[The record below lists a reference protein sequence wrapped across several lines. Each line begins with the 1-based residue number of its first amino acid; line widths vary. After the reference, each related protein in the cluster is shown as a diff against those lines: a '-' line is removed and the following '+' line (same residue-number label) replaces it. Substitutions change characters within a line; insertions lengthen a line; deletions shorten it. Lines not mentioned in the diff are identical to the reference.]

1 MARPAA
7 DRKNGPDAIP
17 GLTAGCRCYMQ
28 RRSVAA
34 NSHGKEVLKKGMA
47 TVVKQGS
54 DEAGERIAATGRAGM
69 QQGETRQPLVANQ
82 EALERIF
89 HRPENEHSRMVLT
102 KYMNQI
108 LFGLHDFLRENV
120 GITEEIPL
128 KTLSERFM
136 SSRIAHSPVK
146 KLTEVIS
153 EIIEELA
160 PHAVNVSSPY
170 FVGHMTSAIPFFMVH
185 LNTIVTALN
194 QNPVKLETSKVV
206 SVYERQVLAKVHRLI
221 FNRGEA
227 FYQAHVQ
234 KPESTLGSFVED
246 GTLANLTA
254 LWVARNR
261 LFPPSAGMAGVEQEG
276 LAAAMGDRGIRRV
289 RVLVSELC
297 HYSIRK
303 AAGVLGLGNSAVV
316 PIAVDQNNRMSI
328 PALRDTLATLRRDP
342 ETAVL
347 AVIGIAGTTET
358 GTVDPLGAIADL
370 CREYGVHFHV
380 DAAWGGPVLL
390 SQRYGGLLQGIEK
403 ADSVTIDGHKQ
414 FYLPMSNGM
423 VYFRDPA
430 AMDAVAYH
438 ANYINRPGSVDLGI
452 RSLVGSRSATALVL
466 GSALDIMGA
475 GGYAL
480 LIDHGIETARKFAA
494 LIRRRPMF
502 ELITAPE
509 LNILTYRL
517 VPEEYRDT
525 GNGMSAEALA
535 RRTEALNRIN
545 VQLQR
550 LQREAGNSFVSRT
563 TLRRAGRPD
572 TVVLRSVI
580 MNPRTT
586 PEILEAV
593 LDEQEQ
599 IYHQRI
605 AGVAE
610 CDPGWSAAMDA

>member
-1 MARPAA
+1 MVI
-7 DRKNGPDAIP
+7 DK
-17 GLTAGCRCYMQ
+17 T
-28 RRSVAA
+28 
-34 NSHGKEVLKKGMA
+34 KKH
-47 TVVKQGS
+47 
-54 DEAGERIAATGRAGM
+54 
-69 QQGETRQPLVANQ
+69 LVANL

-89 HRPENEHSRMVLT
+89 HRPDSDQSRMVLT
-102 KYMNQI
+102 KYMEQI

-120 GITEEIPL
+120 GITEEISLKELASRFTSSEIAQRPA
-128 KTLSERFM
+128 KTL
-136 SSRIAHSPVK
+136 
-146 KLTEVIS
+146 TDVIS
-153 EIIEELA
+153 EIIEEIA

-206 SVYERQVLAKVHRLI
+206 SVYERQVLAKVHRLLFR
-221 FNRGEA
+221 FNDD
-227 FYQAHVQ
+227 FYDTHVQ

-246 GTLANLTA
+246 GTLANLSA

-261 LFPPSAGMAGVEQEG
+261 LFPSTSAYAGVEQDG
-276 LAAAMGDRGIRRV
+276 LAAAMQTRGVRRV

-303 AAGVLGLGNSAVV
+303 ASGVLGIGNSAVI
-316 PIAVDQNNRMSI
+316 PIAVDRNNRMDI
-328 PALRDTLATLRRDP
+328 HTLRNTLEELRRDP

-358 GTVDPLGAIADL
+358 GSVDPLCAISDL
-370 CREYGVHFHV
+370 CREHGIHFHV

-390 SQRYGGLLQGIEK
+390 SQQYAGLLDGIER

-423 VYFRDPA
+423 VFFRDPN

-452 RSLVGSRSATALVL
+452 RSLVGSRSATSMVL
-466 GSALDIMGA
+466 GSALDIMGS

-480 LIDHGIETARKFAA
+480 LIDHGIDTARAFAKE
-494 LIRRRPMF
+494 IRRRKDF
-502 ELITAPE
+502 ELVTAPE

-517 VPEEYRDT
+517 VPEQWRTPAALT
-525 GNGMSAEALA
+525 GSADAV
-535 RRTEALNRIN
+535 TCSDVVNRIN
-545 VQLQR
+545 VRLQR

-563 TLRRAGRPD
+563 TLRRTGCPE
-572 TVVLRSVI
+572 TVVLRAVI

-586 PEILEAV
+586 PDILRSI
-593 LDEQEQ
+593 LDEQEAIFQ
-599 IYHQRI
+599 ERI
-605 AGVAE
+605 APTLPRE
-610 CDPGWSAAMDA
+610 P

>member
-1 MARPAA
+1 MGQV
-7 DRKNGPDAIP
+7 K
-17 GLTAGCRCYMQ
+17 MQ
-28 RRSVAA
+28 KR
-34 NSHGKEVLKKGMA
+34 
-47 TVVKQGS
+47 
-54 DEAGERIAATGRAGM
+54 
-69 QQGETRQPLVANQ
+69 ETRQNLVANR

-102 KYMNQI
+102 KYMEQI

-128 KTLSERFM
+128 KTLAARFM
-136 SSRIAHSPVK
+136 SSEIARSPVK
-146 KLTEVIS
+146 KLTDVIS
-153 EIIEELA
+153 DIIEEIA

-185 LNTIVTALN
+185 LNTIVTALH

-206 SVYERQVLAKVHRLI
+206 SVYERQVLAKVHRLL
-221 FNRGEA
+221 FRRSER
-227 FYQAHVQ
+227 FYSEHVQ

-246 GTLANLTA
+246 GTLANISA

-261 LFPPSAGMAGVEQEG
+261 LFPPEKGLAGVEQEG

-303 AAGVLGLGNSAVV
+303 AAGVLGMGSSAVL
-316 PIAVDQNNRMSI
+316 PIAVDRDNRMDVQ
-328 PALRDTLATLRRDP
+328 ALRRALTDLGRDP
-342 ETAVL
+342 QTAIV

-358 GTVDPLGAIADL
+358 GTVDPLCAIADL
-370 CREYGVHFHV
+370 CREHGVHFHV

-390 SQRYGGLLQGIEK
+390 SRRYAGLLKGIEK

-423 VYFRDPA
+423 VYFRDPT

-438 ANYINRPGSVDLGI
+438 AAYINRPGSVDLGI
-452 RSLVGSRSATALVL
+452 RSLVGSRPATALVL
-466 GSALDIMGA
+466 GSALDIMGS

-480 LIDHGIETARKFAA
+480 LIDHGIDTARRFAEE
-494 LIRRRPMF
+494 IGRRPLF
-502 ELITAPE
+502 ELVTAPT

-517 VPEEYRDT
+517 VPEQWRDPAA
-525 GNGMSAEALA
+525 GPDRGVDPE
-535 RRTEALNRIN
+535 REDVLNRIN
-545 VQLQR
+545 VRLQR

-572 TVVLRSVI
+572 TVVLRAVI

-586 PEILEAV
+586 PQILASV
-593 LDEQEQ
+593 LDEQER
-599 IYHQRI
+599 IYRERI
-605 AGVAE
+605 A
-610 CDPGWSAAMDA
+610 PT